1 MNKTRGYT
9 RALCGAVMGGCPPSL
24 WPRFQR
30 YTLSGGGN
38 DFSRW
43 LPPRTRLHF
52 TKTGHLF
59 GAPPEDGYQSVG
71 PVGRSTF
78 FGQFGG
84 RPRGVDGGSGATGVL
99 VEGGVSRGEAPR
111 PIRSAQRKIL
121 ASFGGLEAISVRKR
135 HYQFGKPRPP
145 NWAFFLLNILSL
157 TQKSVQAAL
166 YISSTSLFNGGIIT
180 ASQQAAFLWW
190 VCPPYRPK
198 CPKMGVRT
206 RVRTHF
212 FRCVAGSYA

>member
-1 MNKTRGYT
+1 
-9 RALCGAVMGGCPPSL
+9 MGGCPPSL

-145 NWAFFLLNILSL
+145 NWAIFLLNILLL
-157 TQKSVQAAL
+157 TQNQKSVQPL
-166 YISSTSLFNGGIIT
+166 FKSHQLLLQWWDYYGQPTSY
-180 ASQQAAFLWW
+180 FLWR

-198 CPKMGVRT
+198 CPKMGVQT
-206 RVRTHF
+206 RALTHF

>member
-1 MNKTRGYT
+1 
-9 RALCGAVMGGCPPSL
+9 MGGCPPSL

-145 NWAFFLLNILSL
+145 NWAIFLLNILLFAHKPVACHMLHVLLILSIPM
-157 TQKSVQAAL
+157 VWEARCAL
-166 YISSTSLFNGGIIT
+166 SRSAGTH
-180 ASQQAAFLWW
+180 
-190 VCPPYRPK
+190 PYPHYYW
-198 CPKMGVRT
+198 T
-206 RVRTHF
+206 RVK
-212 FRCVAGSYA
+212 YYPPQK

>member
-1 MNKTRGYT
+1 
-9 RALCGAVMGGCPPSL
+9 MGGCPPSL

-145 NWAFFLLNILSL
+145 NWAIFLLNILSL

-166 YISSTSLFNGGIIT
+166 YISSTSLFNGGTIT
-180 ASQQAAFLWW
+180 ASQQAAFLWR

-212 FRCVAGSYA
+212 FRNVAGSYA

>member
-1 MNKTRGYT
+1 MRSRGGLKSTQSHVSMNKTRGYT

-145 NWAFFLLNILSL
+145 NWAIFLLNILLL
-157 TQKSVQAAL
+157 TQNQKSVQP
-166 YISSTSLFNGGIIT
+166 LF
-180 ASQQAAFLWW
+180 
-190 VCPPYRPK
+190 K
-198 CPKMGVRT
+198 
-206 RVRTHF
+206 
-212 FRCVAGSYA
+212 